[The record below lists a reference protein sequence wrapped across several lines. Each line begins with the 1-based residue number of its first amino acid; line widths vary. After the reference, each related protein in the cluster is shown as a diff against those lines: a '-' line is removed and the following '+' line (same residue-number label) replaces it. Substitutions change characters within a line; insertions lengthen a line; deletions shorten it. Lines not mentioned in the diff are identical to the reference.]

1 MNFVVR
7 MLEMITSAY
16 NREDIVTLQ
25 RGEPP
30 KTNIGKLHSVLGWG
44 FDLVKENA
52 ERVKLWDDLEQAQ
65 GKVLDRYGNNY
76 GVLRG
81 MASDSIYRVMIKVK
95 IISML
100 SAGNLDTIINAAS
113 VLFDVPPE
121 EADVEEI
128 FPAKVYL
135 YIDEDQID
143 DEHREVGASIAAL
156 MRRIKAAGVG
166 MRIFYRAY
174 HAETARLYFGR
185 AFQKYVRIRVTPY
198 AGNAYFRTSVPMKCG
213 AGSLIYVER
222 TYLPKEETS

>member
-121 EADVEEI
+121 EVDVEEI

-166 MRIFYRAY
+166 MRIFYRAN